1 LTEFAS
7 EYQALASAE
16 RSPPGYRMLFHDSL
30 SLSGGT
36 GAKTRREPSEGIG
49 ISSEYD
55 LLMLP
60 DPSGEFNTP
69 HRILDRPLDRPDKGP
84 SSQQAKKFENYRMN
98 LVDIHSRICHTITIK
113 S

>member
-16 RSPPGYRMLFHDSL
+16 RSPPGYGMLFHDSL
-30 SLSGGT
+30 SLSGGK
-36 GAKTRREPSEGIG
+36 GAKTRLEPSEGNG

-69 HRILDRPLDRPDKGP
+69 RCILDRPLDRPDKAHP
-84 SSQQAKKFENYRMN
+84 LSRPKN
-98 LVDIHSRICHTITIK
+98 LKIIE
-113 S
+113 